1 MSYRPWDWE
10 STKFK
15 NVFKL
20 LPGDGTHPH
29 PYDVYEIAADA
40 MLEALRAGGE
50 SLMKAD
56 VSEVARTLFKGMTQ
70 RGTWVFIP
78 DEEE

>member
-1 MSYRPWDWE
+1 MSEWRPEGWDAE
-10 STKFK
+10 DIYAGAEHIGMTSLGL
-15 NVFKL
+15 VDA
-20 LPGDGTHPH
+20 G
-29 PYDVYEIAADA
+29 ADA
-40 MLEALRAGGE
+40 MLAALRAGGK

-78 DEEE
+78 DEEK